1 MYRCLIT
8 ALAGAAFV
16 TSAAAQIE
24 LPRNFPA
31 DALRG
36 DLTVGMPPEVM
47 LNGRPAQLS
56 PGVRIRAQNNLIEMS
71 GNLAGQRLLVHYTLD
86 MNGMLKDVW
95 VLRPEEAA
103 KRPWPATPKE
113 AQTWVFDPIAQAWSK
128 P

>member
-1 MYRCLIT
+1 
-8 ALAGAAFV
+8 
-16 TSAAAQIE
+16 
-24 LPRNFPA
+24 
-31 DALRG
+31 
-36 DLTVGMPPEVM
+36 
-47 LNGRPAQLS
+47 
-56 PGVRIRAQNNLIEMS
+56 VRIRAQNNLIEMS